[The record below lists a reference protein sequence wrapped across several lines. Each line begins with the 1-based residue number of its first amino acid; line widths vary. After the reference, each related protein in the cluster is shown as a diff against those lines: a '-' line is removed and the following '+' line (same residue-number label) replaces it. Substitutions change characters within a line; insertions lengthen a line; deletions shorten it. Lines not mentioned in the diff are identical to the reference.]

1 MAMWRREEPE
11 IPVRPQPS
19 RPGHSVEDV
28 VSSPKTVGREPNVRK
43 TDRSGAMEDS
53 NGIVGIG
60 KSIVV
65 KGELSGNEDLRVEG
79 RVEGKIDL
87 NQNLLTVGESGKVK
101 AQIFAKTVVII
112 GEVLGNVTAVEKVS
126 IQEKGVVDGDISSP
140 RVAIAEGA
148 HFRGSI
154 DMRRSEKATQAA
166 AAGAAGS
173 AKPAS
178 AAGSARPSGTA
189 GAGAGAAAAADG
201 ASTARARSSAK
212 PEPPTATVAP
222 VRKA

>member
-1 MAMWRREEPE
+1 MEE
-11 IPVRPQPS
+11 
-19 RPGHSVEDV
+19 
-28 VSSPKTVGREPNVRK
+28 
-43 TDRSGAMEDS
+43 S

-154 DMRRSEKATQAA
+154 DMRRSESAKPAVAAA
-166 AAGAAGS
+166 AAGAASSTG
-173 AKPAS
+173 PAS
-178 AAGSARPSGTA
+178 TA
-189 GAGAGAAAAADG
+189 GAGAGAAAPADG
-201 ASTARARSSAK
+201 ASAARARSSAK
-212 PEPPTATVAP
+212 QEAPSAPVAP
-222 VRKA
+222 IRKA

>member
-1 MAMWRREEPE
+1 
-11 IPVRPQPS
+11 
-19 RPGHSVEDV
+19 
-28 VSSPKTVGREPNVRK
+28 
-43 TDRSGAMEDS
+43 MENR
-53 NGIVGIG
+53 NGISGIG

-148 HFRGSI
+148 HFRGSV
-154 DMRRSEKATQAA
+154 DMRRSESAKPAA

-173 AKPAS
+173 SAS
-178 AAGSARPSGTA
+178 PVRT
-189 GAGAGAAAAADG
+189 AGAGAAADAATDG
-201 ASTARARSSAK
+201 AHAARSRSSAK
-212 PEPPTATVAP
+212 SETPPAPVAP

>member
-1 MAMWRREEPE
+1 
-11 IPVRPQPS
+11 
-19 RPGHSVEDV
+19 
-28 VSSPKTVGREPNVRK
+28 
-43 TDRSGAMEDS
+43 MEDS

-154 DMRRSEKATQAA
+154 DMRRAESAKPAAAAA

-173 AKPAS
+173 ASPAG
-178 AAGSARPSGTA
+178 AA
-189 GAGAGAAAAADG
+189 GAGATAGSAGDG
-201 ASTARARSSAK
+201 AHAARSRSSAK
-212 PEPPTATVAP
+212 QETPSAQVAP

>member
-19 RPGHSVEDV
+19 RPGHSVDDV

-43 TDRSGAMEDS
+43 TDRSGAMEES

-154 DMRRSEKATQAA
+154 DMRRSE
-166 AAGAAGS
+166 S
-173 AKPAS
+173 AKPAV
-178 AAGSARPSGTA
+178 AAAAASSTGPASTA
-189 GAGAGAAAAADG
+189 GAGVGAGAAAPADG
-201 ASTARARSSAK
+201 ASAARARSGAKQEAPSA
-212 PEPPTATVAP
+212 PVAP
-222 VRKA
+222 IRKA

>member
-1 MAMWRREEPE
+1 MEE
-11 IPVRPQPS
+11 
-19 RPGHSVEDV
+19 
-28 VSSPKTVGREPNVRK
+28 
-43 TDRSGAMEDS
+43 S

-154 DMRRSEKATQAA
+154 DMRRSE
-166 AAGAAGS
+166 S
-173 AKPAS
+173 AKPAV
-178 AAGSARPSGTA
+178 AAAAASSTGPASTA
-189 GAGAGAAAAADG
+189 GAGAGVGAGAA
-201 ASTARARSSAK
+201 ARARSGAKQEAPSA
-212 PEPPTATVAP
+212 PVAP
-222 VRKA
+222 IRKA

>member
-1 MAMWRREEPE
+1 
-11 IPVRPQPS
+11 
-19 RPGHSVEDV
+19 
-28 VSSPKTVGREPNVRK
+28 
-43 TDRSGAMEDS
+43 MEDS
-53 NGIVGIG
+53 KGIAGIG

-101 AQIFAKTVVII
+101 AQVFAKSVVII

-126 IQEKGVVDGDISSP
+126 IQEHGVVDGDISSP

-154 DMRRSEKATQAA
+154 DMRRSESAKPAA
-166 AAGAAGS
+166 AAAVAGAAGS
-173 AKPAS
+173 AGS
-178 AAGSARPSGTA
+178 SGAGS
-189 GAGAGAAAAADG
+189 GAAAAADG
-201 ASTARARSSAK
+201 ASAARARSSAK
-212 PEPPTATVAP
+212 PEASPAPVAP

>member
-1 MAMWRREEPE
+1 
-11 IPVRPQPS
+11 
-19 RPGHSVEDV
+19 
-28 VSSPKTVGREPNVRK
+28 
-43 TDRSGAMEDS
+43 MEDS

-154 DMRRSEKATQAA
+154 DMRRSESAKPAAAAA
-166 AAGAAGS
+166 AAGAASS
-173 AKPAS
+173 AGPAS
-178 AAGSARPSGTA
+178 TA
-189 GAGAGAAAAADG
+189 GAGAGADAPAGG
-201 ASTARARSSAK
+201 ASAARARSSAK
-212 PEPPTATVAP
+212 QEAPSAPVAP
-222 VRKA
+222 IRKA

>member
-1 MAMWRREEPE
+1 
-11 IPVRPQPS
+11 
-19 RPGHSVEDV
+19 
-28 VSSPKTVGREPNVRK
+28 
-43 TDRSGAMEDS
+43 MEDS
-53 NGIVGIG
+53 SGIVGIG

-154 DMRRSEKATQAA
+154 DMRRSESAKPAA
-166 AAGAAGS
+166 AAGAATAAGAAS
-173 AKPAS
+173 STGPAS
-178 AAGSARPSGTA
+178 TA
-189 GAGAGAAAAADG
+189 GAGAGAAAPTDG
-201 ASTARARSSAK
+201 ASAARARSSAK
-212 PEPPTATVAP
+212 QEAPSAPVAP
-222 VRKA
+222 IRKA

>member
-1 MAMWRREEPE
+1 
-11 IPVRPQPS
+11 
-19 RPGHSVEDV
+19 
-28 VSSPKTVGREPNVRK
+28 
-43 TDRSGAMEDS
+43 MEDS
-53 NGIVGIG
+53 SGIVGIG

-154 DMRRSEKATQAA
+154 DMRRSESAKPAAAAT
-166 AAGAAGS
+166 AAGAASSTG
-173 AKPAS
+173 PAS
-178 AAGSARPSGTA
+178 TA
-189 GAGAGAAAAADG
+189 GAGAGAAAPTDG
-201 ASTARARSSAK
+201 ASAARARSSAK
-212 PEPPTATVAP
+212 QEAPSAPVAP
-222 VRKA
+222 IRKA

>member
-1 MAMWRREEPE
+1 MWRREEPE
-11 IPVRPQPS
+11 LPVRPQPS
-19 RPGHSVEDV
+19 RPGPAAEGAAPG
-28 VSSPKTVGREPNVRK
+28 PKTVGRVPSVRK
-43 TDRSGAMEDS
+43 PDQSGAMAD
-53 NGIVGIG
+53 NKGIVGIG

-101 AQIFAKTVVII
+101 AQVFAKSVVII

-126 IQEKGVVDGDISSP
+126 IQEKGVVNGDISSP

-154 DMRRSEKATQAA
+154 DMRRAE
-166 AAGAAGS
+166 S
-173 AKPAS
+173 AKPAAAS
-178 AAGSARPSGTA
+178 GEAGSASPSGA
-189 GAGAGAAAAADG
+189 AGAGAAAAASGG
-201 ASTARARSSAK
+201 AGAAQARSGARQ
-212 PEPPTATVAP
+212 EPLPAAATP

>member
-1 MAMWRREEPE
+1 MWRREEPE

-19 RPGHSVEDV
+19 RSGHSVDDV

-53 NGIVGIG
+53 SGIVGIG

-154 DMRRSEKATQAA
+154 DMRRSESAKPAAAAT
-166 AAGAAGS
+166 AAGAASSTG
-173 AKPAS
+173 PA
-178 AAGSARPSGTA
+178 GTA
-189 GAGAGAAAAADG
+189 GAGTGAAAPTDG
-201 ASTARARSSAK
+201 ASAARARSSVKQEA
-212 PEPPTATVAP
+212 PSAPVAP
-222 VRKA
+222 IRKA

>member
-1 MAMWRREEPE
+1 
-11 IPVRPQPS
+11 
-19 RPGHSVEDV
+19 
-28 VSSPKTVGREPNVRK
+28 
-43 TDRSGAMEDS
+43 MEDS

-87 NQNLLTVGESGKVK
+87 TQNLLTVGESGKVK

-154 DMRRSEKATQAA
+154 DMRRSESAKPAVAAA
-166 AAGAAGS
+166 AAGAVSSTG
-173 AKPAS
+173 PAS
-178 AAGSARPSGTA
+178 KA
-189 GAGAGAAAAADG
+189 GAGAGAAAPADG
-201 ASTARARSSAK
+201 ASAARTRSSAK
-212 PEPPTATVAP
+212 QEAPPAP
-222 VRKA
+222 VAQIHKA

>member
-1 MAMWRREEPE
+1 M
-11 IPVRPQPS
+11 
-19 RPGHSVEDV
+19 G
-28 VSSPKTVGREPNVRK
+28 
-43 TDRSGAMEDS
+43 DS

-154 DMRRSEKATQAA
+154 DMRRSESAKPAVAAA
-166 AAGAAGS
+166 AAGAASS

-178 AAGSARPSGTA
+178 AAASAGPASTA
-189 GAGAGAAAAADG
+189 GAGAGAAAPAGGESA
-201 ASTARARSSAK
+201 ARARSGARQEAPSA
-212 PEPPTATVAP
+212 PAAP
-222 VRKA
+222 IRKA

>member
-1 MAMWRREEPE
+1 
-11 IPVRPQPS
+11 
-19 RPGHSVEDV
+19 
-28 VSSPKTVGREPNVRK
+28 
-43 TDRSGAMEDS
+43 MEDS
-53 NGIVGIG
+53 SGIVGIG

-154 DMRRSEKATQAA
+154 DMRRSESAKPAAAAT

-173 AKPAS
+173 TGPAS
-178 AAGSARPSGTA
+178 TA
-189 GAGAGAAAAADG
+189 GAGAGAAAPADG
-201 ASTARARSSAK
+201 ASAARARSSAK
-212 PEPPTATVAP
+212 QEAPSAPVAP
-222 VRKA
+222 IRKA

>member
-1 MAMWRREEPE
+1 MWRREEPE
-11 IPVRPQPS
+11 SPVRPQPS
-19 RPGHSVEDV
+19 RSGDSAEGAG
-28 VSSPKTVGREPNVRK
+28 SSPKTVGREPNVRK
-43 TDRSGAMEDS
+43 TDRSGAMEES

-112 GEVLGNVTAVEKVS
+112 GEVLGNVTDVEKVS

-154 DMRRSEKATQAA
+154 DMRRSESAKPAVAAA
-166 AAGAAGS
+166 AAGAASSTG
-173 AKPAS
+173 PAS
-178 AAGSARPSGTA
+178 TA
-189 GAGAGAAAAADG
+189 GAGAGAAAPADG
-201 ASTARARSSAK
+201 ASAARARSGAKQEAPSA
-212 PEPPTATVAP
+212 PVAP
-222 VRKA
+222 IRKA

>member
-11 IPVRPQPS
+11 HPERPEPARS
-19 RPGHSVEDV
+19 GHSAAGAVPNV
-28 VSSPKTVGREPNVRK
+28 QAVKREPIVRK
-43 TDRSGAMEDS
+43 TDRSSAMSERT
-53 NGIVGIG
+53 GVVGIG

-65 KGELSGNEDLRVEG
+65 KGELTGNEDLTIYG

-101 AQIFAKTVVII
+101 AQLFAKTVVVI

-126 IQEKGVVDGDISSP
+126 IQEKGAVDGDISAP

-154 DMRRSEKATQAA
+154 DMRRAQSAKPTAVADVA
-166 AAGAAGS
+166 SGAAGAANAPR
-173 AKPAS
+173 AK
-178 AAGSARPSGTA
+178 AATQ
-189 GAGAGAAAAADG
+189 
-201 ASTARARSSAK
+201 
-212 PEPPTATVAP
+212 PEPVPAPVAP
-222 VRKA
+222 ALKS

>member
-1 MAMWRREEPE
+1 
-11 IPVRPQPS
+11 
-19 RPGHSVEDV
+19 
-28 VSSPKTVGREPNVRK
+28 
-43 TDRSGAMEDS
+43 MEDS
-53 NGIVGIG
+53 SGIVGIG

-154 DMRRSEKATQAA
+154 DMRRSESAKPAAAAT
-166 AAGAAGS
+166 AAGAASSTG
-173 AKPAS
+173 PA
-178 AAGSARPSGTA
+178 GTA
-189 GAGAGAAAAADG
+189 GAGAGAAAPTDG
-201 ASTARARSSAK
+201 ASAARARSSVKQEA
-212 PEPPTATVAP
+212 PSAPVAP
-222 VRKA
+222 IRKA

>member
-1 MAMWRREEPE
+1 
-11 IPVRPQPS
+11 
-19 RPGHSVEDV
+19 
-28 VSSPKTVGREPNVRK
+28 
-43 TDRSGAMEDS
+43 MEDS
-53 NGIVGIG
+53 NGIAGIG

-101 AQIFAKTVVII
+101 AQVFAKTVVIV
-112 GEVLGNVTAVEKVS
+112 GEVLGNITAVEKVS

-154 DMRRSEKATQAA
+154 DMRRSESAKPAAAAAA
-166 AAGAAGS
+166 AAGTAGS
-173 AKPAS
+173 ASP
-178 AAGSARPSGTA
+178 
-189 GAGAGAAAAADG
+189 AGAAGAVATADAAGDG
-201 ASTARARSSAK
+201 APAARPRSSAK
-212 PEPPTATVAP
+212 QETPSAQVAP